1 MECEGENMLSKI
13 KLNVNRKKTPKAQP
27 VRAWSND
34 ELKKFCHNFKGDVIN
49 ISGWEDKD
57 KQGGHY
63 RDYFPKAS
71 SYTVSNYTPS
81 HSQNNVTE
89 IHLDLEKKLP
99 IKLEGKYDIV
109 FSHTNL
115 EHVFDAFTAFKNHC
129 KMSRDIVIIVVPFIQ
144 QQHETEEFKDYWRY
158 TPSCLREL
166 FKRNGLT
173 TIYEAFNDEP
183 NTVNYLLFV
192 GSRMPKKWR
201 KVMPKYTELHQISR
215 WAG

>member
-1 MECEGENMLSKI
+1 MKI
-13 KLNVNRKKTPKAQP
+13 FGKQQKLNVSRKVTPGAQP
-27 VRAWSND
+27 IRIWSNQV
-34 ELKKFCHNFKGDVIN
+34 LKKICKNMTGDIIN
-49 ISGWEDKD
+49 VSGWEDKD
-57 KQGGHY
+57 KQGGFY
-63 RDYFPKAS
+63 KDYFPKKR

-81 HSQNNVTE
+81 HSRSDVTE

-99 IKLEGKYDIV
+99 KKLEKKFDV
-109 FSHTNL
+109 VLSHTNL

-129 KMSRDIVIIVVPFIQ
+129 LMSRDIVIIIVPFIQ

-166 FKRNGLT
+166 FKRNGFE

-183 NTVNYLLFV
+183 NTVNYLVFV
-192 GSRMPKKWR
+192 GSCKPNKWR
-201 KVMPKYTELHQISR
+201 NKLPKYKELYQIAT

>member
-1 MECEGENMLSKI
+1 MG
-13 KLNVNRKKTPKAQP
+13 KLFNKAKTKDLNISRKKTPGAQP
-27 VRAWSND
+27 VRAWSNV
-34 ELKKFCHNFKGDVIN
+34 ELKKFCNFFGGDIVN

-63 RDYFPKAS
+63 KDYFPKKT

-81 HSQNNVTE
+81 HSKNDQTE
-89 IHLDLEKKLP
+89 IILDLEKPLDKKL
-99 IKLEGKYDIV
+99 KRKFDVV

-115 EHVFDAFTAFKNHC
+115 EHIFDAFTAFKNHC
-129 KMSRDIVIIVVPFIQ
+129 EMSKDIVIVIVPFIQ

-166 FKRNGLT
+166 FKRNGLG

-192 GSRMPKKWR
+192 GSRNPKKW
-201 KVMPKYTELHQISR
+201 KKKMPKYAELSQIAK